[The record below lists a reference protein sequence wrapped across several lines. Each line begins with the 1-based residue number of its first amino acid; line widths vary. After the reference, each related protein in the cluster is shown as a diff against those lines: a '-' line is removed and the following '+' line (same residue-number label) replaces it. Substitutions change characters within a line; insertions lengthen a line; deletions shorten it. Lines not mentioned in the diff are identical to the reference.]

1 MSDSTQDDAAFASQ
15 MLDEIRAS
23 RQRIEAQ
30 GETWSM
36 RLTFGEVDL
45 LLAAVD
51 ERDRLRR
58 EFCDMPDEAPRPAV
72 SLDPLRDEHGVL
84 SLPPDIQ
91 PADVPNP
98 WITEPHEPSA

>member
-1 MSDSTQDDAAFASQ
+1 MSDSTQDDAVYASQ
-15 MLDEIRAS
+15 MLDGIRTS
-23 RQRIEAQ
+23 RRRIEAQ

-72 SLDPLRDEHGVL
+72 SLDPLRDEHGIPPRPGA
-84 SLPPDIQ
+84 LPT
-91 PADVPNP
+91 
-98 WITEPHEPSA
+98 WLKPHEPSSSTL